1 MQPQTKNY
9 MEKLKLF
16 IQKKLNRDLESPR
29 DFEYL
34 SEQIQSYTNEYLSPT
49 TLKRLFGYIPQT
61 SEPRVTTLSILARFA
76 GYKGWQDYIDCHE
89 VESGFVSMPKIV
101 TSELQVGQKIIM
113 AWNPDRECVVEY
125 VGNNRF
131 VVLHAIN
138 AKMQVGDQFTAL
150 QFVLGQ
156 ALNANN
162 YISVRVTDLKQ
173 DTYVAGAKSGLT
185 KLEMFNV

>member
-1 MQPQTKNY
+1 
-9 MEKLKLF
+9 MEKLKLL

-89 VESGFVSMPKIV
+89 VESGFVSMPKIL

>member
-1 MQPQTKNY
+1 
-9 MEKLKLF
+9 
-16 IQKKLNRDLESPR
+16 
-29 DFEYL
+29 
-34 SEQIQSYTNEYLSPT
+34 
-49 TLKRLFGYIPQT
+49 
-61 SEPRVTTLSILARFA
+61 
-76 GYKGWQDYIDCHE
+76 
-89 VESGFVSMPKIV
+89 
-101 TSELQVGQKIIM
+101 M
-113 AWNPDRECVVEY
+113 AWNPNRECVVEY